1 LADIFYQVKDA
12 IGTERILFGSDS
24 GVFPRG
30 YRADLLL
37 AQIDAMMEAGFSTS
51 EREAVLG
58 RNLARLIGT

>member
-1 LADIFYQVKDA
+1 
-12 IGTERILFGSDS
+12 
-24 GVFPRG
+24 VFPRG